1 VAERESHSSPKE
13 LALGVTLR
21 PSVVTLHAAGA
32 AKPFW
37 VLEAKGVRAA
47 KIVGLAVLL
56 PGNSMP

>member
-1 VAERESHSSPKE
+1 M
-13 LALGVTLR
+13 TLR